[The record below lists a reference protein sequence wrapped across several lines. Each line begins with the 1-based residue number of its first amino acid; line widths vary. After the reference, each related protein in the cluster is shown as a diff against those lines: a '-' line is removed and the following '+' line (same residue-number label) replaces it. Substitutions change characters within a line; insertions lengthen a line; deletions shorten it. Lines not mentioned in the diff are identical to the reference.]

1 MQVVETF
8 TSIQG
13 EGLHSGRPAMFI
25 RLSGCNLNC
34 RWCDTPNR
42 LIGRSMGLDAL
53 RSAILESGVNLVV
66 VTGGE
71 PLLQSAELYL
81 LMREPGLDTV
91 EWHLETNGT
100 LFPSLELLVRF
111 AHVVVSPKLST
122 AVESAVVPP
131 LRLFDMWVA
140 HAEKLV
146 NMGMEDRLCFK
157 FVVGSDD
164 DIKELRGLID
174 KIPSRIPV
182 VFQPEDGGVTDPPA
196 ILAKQAENMLR
207 VLPLVLFLAPTC
219 NVRVLPRIHR
229 LLYGNQQG
237 V

>member
-13 EGLHSGRPAMFI
+13 EGLHSGRPALFL
-25 RLSGCNLNC
+25 RLAGCNLNC
-34 RWCDTPNR
+34 TWCDTPNR
-42 LIGRSMGLDAL
+42 MHGLPMSLDSL
-53 RSAILESGVNLVV
+53 RSAVLGAGVPLVV

-71 PLLQSAELYL
+71 PLLQSAELL
-81 LMREPGLDTV
+81 ALVREPGLDTV

-100 LFPSLELLVRF
+100 LFPSLELLTRF
-111 AHVVVSPKLST
+111 SHVVVSPKLGTSGRQ
-122 AVESAVVPP
+122 PMDP
-131 LRLFDMWVA
+131 LRSMDQWIA
-140 HAEKLV
+140 HAEKLIR
-146 NMGMEDRLCFK
+146 MGREETLCFK
-157 FVVGSDD
+157 FVVGSDED
-164 DIKELRGLID
+164 VRDLRVLID
-174 KIPSRIPV
+174 KIPARVPI
-182 VFQPEDGGVTDPPA
+182 VFQPEDGGVTAPPA
-196 ILAKQAENMLR
+196 ILAKQAENMMR